1 MLRETSNF
9 ADTRIEIL
17 AALLNNAEV
26 SKDAFNALKT
36 LVASMTV
43 EKTDNDA
50 FNAYVASLVGEE
62 EEEEET
68 TTKAG

>member
-26 SKDAFNALKT
+26 SKDAFKALVT
-36 LVASMTV
+36 LVETMNV
-43 EKTDNDA
+43 EKTDDDA
-50 FNAYVASLVGEE
+50 FDAYVASLVGEE

-68 TTKAG
+68 TTKSV